1 PKGPAV
7 RAAAAVVV
15 RGAAARG
22 GHERSCPPRRQ
33 HLDPDRRRREHL
45 LAKPLSRIPGRR
57 SGGDP
62 AAGRG
67 AARRDHAVAQGGS
80 PGRDFQR
87 QGGTTLPDGAACQPR
102 RRGPQRALCRAHPA
116 AARHHQE
123 LNSDLQR
130 CCRRT
135 GHARHR
141 HRLGFREDQSSEGG
155 MSATRTVAVRTR
167 LTELRGTGLLRTLGL
182 LALLIITAGF
192 WIFFSVF
199 ATGFTSDFNVFFLLR
214 SAAIA
219 VTIGFAQMVVLSIGD
234 MNLSVGAI
242 GGATGMFAGWLMQVL
257 DVPPALAVLLAIAL
271 GTTLGFGNA
280 ALVVWTHLNS
290 FIVTLATASLI
301 TGGMLILTRARPF
314 SNLPDSFI
322 GIAQTELGG
331 VPVAPLVLIMLA
343 VALGLVYRST
353 GLGREMLAI
362 GANRKAARM
371 SGLAVGRIV
380 LVAHGLS
387 GLLAALAGAMSV
399 AANNTASPGIGS
411 DWVLASFVAPAIG
424 GT

>member
-1 PKGPAV
+1 
-7 RAAAAVVV
+7 
-15 RGAAARG
+15 
-22 GHERSCPPRRQ
+22 
-33 HLDPDRRRREHL
+33 
-45 LAKPLSRIPGRR
+45 
-57 SGGDP
+57 
-62 AAGRG
+62 
-67 AARRDHAVAQGGS
+67 
-80 PGRDFQR
+80 
-87 QGGTTLPDGAACQPR
+87 
-102 RRGPQRALCRAHPA
+102 
-116 AARHHQE
+116 
-123 LNSDLQR
+123 
-130 CCRRT
+130 
-135 GHARHR
+135 
-141 HRLGFREDQSSEGG
+141 

-167 LTELRGTGLLRTLGL
+167 LTEPRGTGLLRTLGL

-257 DVPPALAVLLAIAL
+257 GVPPALAVLLAIAL

-301 TGGMLILTRARPF
+301 
-314 SNLPDSFI
+314 
-322 GIAQTELGG
+322 AQTELGG

-343 VALGLVYRST
+343 VALVLGLVYRST
-353 GLGREMLAI
+353 SLGREMLAI

-424 GT
+424 GTLLSGGLVSVSGTVLGGLLVATISSGLLLMNVSNFWLSVFLGAVLLLAVGLDRITRTVGGAAS